1 MFLSLEEGLTMHTV
15 TIDVP
20 NESILNKILS
30 VLNNF
35 KSDGVIIREDDS
47 LSPIEVES
55 SVAEAVRQMNLI
67 KEGKLKA
74 RPIEELLS

>member
-1 MFLSLEEGLTMHTV
+1 MYTA

-20 NESILNKILS
+20 NESILNKILL
-30 VLNNF
+30 VLNNC
-35 KSDGVIIREDDS
+35 KSEGVVIREDDS
-47 LSPIEVES
+47 LSPIEVENS
-55 SVAEAVRQMNLI
+55 IAEAVRQMNLI

>member
-1 MFLSLEEGLTMHTV
+1 MHTV

-35 KSDGVIIREDDS
+35 KSDGVIIRENDS

-74 RPIEELLS
+74 RPIEELLSEL